1 MIKHYTHEDMR
12 AWGASLDREQPQ
24 GLGETLLCYADDWRA
39 EVERLRL
46 AHKGLKIALSDCE
59 LALQKMSAKRMDAAD
74 EVTRLRE
81 ALRNISLASQN
92 SMSSKEECGS
102 IARAALDTEDLEE

>member
-1 MIKHYTHEDMR
+1 MNDVLTETHRTHSE
-12 AWGASLDREQPQ
+12 E
-24 GLGETLLCYADDWRA
+24 CYRWHHRCAIA

>member
-1 MIKHYTHEDMR
+1 MNKILTKKEMEDWVGE
-12 AWGASLDREQPQ
+12 AWQ
-24 GLGETLLCYADDWRA
+24 
-39 EVERLRL
+39 
-46 AHKGLKIALSDCE
+46 

-102 IARAALDTEDLEE
+102 LARAALNIEDLEE